1 MSLADKDKMH
11 NMFKTELQ
19 TAYRPSYVPQ
29 KLDKFYSPVDT
40 KLYRIGEYKPP
51 RMVYGLPISGVPRK
65 KGKDYNLWKKLNPN
79 ETGYISKPYLPRSV
93 PYPFI
98 TTIALPGSNEALVDR
113 FTKSLTD
120 KLALKSHPSVPLDE
134 RTLAKNRTTAS
145 DGYSDPPVQ
154 RSTRRQQNDVAM
166 AIRNRPFKKPRIDD
180 DYELSTKDNNLIIK
194 SYEENESS
202 SYISNVF
209 EGVLSVFENAAL
221 KILFWP
227 GVTAAFWKLF
237 SMASNH
243 YMRNFI
249 RGGVQNMRRLHPE
262 TELAQRNIGF
272 GDRTLINQI
281 STEQLHQAANL
292 ISSTIADRSYT
303 YSPYRPSAPPYPD
316 TGTETEI
323 ETETE
328 TETGTDTKQT
338 ETKDEPDVTET
349 VTGEPD
355 IQDDPDV
362 KEELDPGDKDTSIS
376 EHVLV
381 LDSLSSTQDSVEP
394 GGPSES
400 SAEPGERQVSSAQN
414 VSEELGKVIGAVTVL
429 QNVIDT
435 TAPLNVRNTSAQ
447 ALIDVKESLRDTSQ
461 ETVFALRNL
470 QSELL
475 QASMYERQ
483 QSSIEDISPITA
495 SRRSSLGFADRSLDT
510 SLQRRSSV
518 DVSFTARPDRKSSLI
533 DSIPETLPTVT
544 VQNESIRRISEYVQ
558 SSPQSLHER
567 VSPRKRSR
575 QPTPVQQRQQ
585 QLIFPVPIIS
595 SRHVP
600 LSDPLLYSTRSNR
613 VPPLTADMEVTLA
626 SLQEEIA
633 YANAMAY
640 DEYKRFLSGPGMSS
654 NIPYTRYMSSL
665 SGQVAG
671 VLVVMSDTLPL
682 ITAAIEENPDIQP
695 HIISNFVKI
704 IRETSKWSVVA
715 RNPKRNKLKKIP
727 GLDPYEYLASL
738 ALARSQKAS
747 KPGKKGKKAKKGSR

>member
-1 MSLADKDKMH
+1 
-11 NMFKTELQ
+11 
-19 TAYRPSYVPQ
+19 
-29 KLDKFYSPVDT
+29 
-40 KLYRIGEYKPP
+40 
-51 RMVYGLPISGVPRK
+51 
-65 KGKDYNLWKKLNPN
+65 
-79 ETGYISKPYLPRSV
+79 
-93 PYPFI
+93 
-98 TTIALPGSNEALVDR
+98 
-113 FTKSLTD
+113 
-120 KLALKSHPSVPLDE
+120 
-134 RTLAKNRTTAS
+134 
-145 DGYSDPPVQ
+145 
-154 RSTRRQQNDVAM
+154 
-166 AIRNRPFKKPRIDD
+166 
-180 DYELSTKDNNLIIK
+180 
-194 SYEENESS
+194 
-202 SYISNVF
+202 
-209 EGVLSVFENAAL
+209 
-221 KILFWP
+221 
-227 GVTAAFWKLF
+227 
-237 SMASNH
+237 
-243 YMRNFI
+243 
-249 RGGVQNMRRLHPE
+249 MRRLHPE

-585 QLIFPVPIIS
+585 QVTHFYIVQDLI
-595 SRHVP
+595 
-600 LSDPLLYSTRSNR
+600 
-613 VPPLTADMEVTLA
+613 
-626 SLQEEIA
+626 
-633 YANAMAY
+633 
-640 DEYKRFLSGPGMSS
+640 
-654 NIPYTRYMSSL
+654 
-665 SGQVAG
+665 
-671 VLVVMSDTLPL
+671 
-682 ITAAIEENPDIQP
+682 
-695 HIISNFVKI
+695 
-704 IRETSKWSVVA
+704 
-715 RNPKRNKLKKIP
+715 
-727 GLDPYEYLASL
+727 EYLHL
-738 ALARSQKAS
+738 LQTWK
-747 KPGKKGKKAKKGSR
+747 